1 MDHSD
6 LHAAVVTAARSRG
19 AQMQDLREYRSSSS
33 ALTVRNGVLQ
43 GAGGSISDAVQFTA
57 IPLSDYNAAMGA
69 RLTLSPGQVYICH
82 GRSDYREST
91 LSFPGGAAWQVK
103 GLVDNLASGGDSA
116 SVVTQLT
123 AIVPDEEIAD
133 MDRLMEGMNTG
144 VSRSWSCGFDLGQE
158 PARDEGDPVAAAI
171 REALVSRQDD
181 IRFNVES
188 LSENRG
194 DFYGSY
200 GSLFF
205 LGILLSVG
213 FSLAAVLII
222 YYKQISEGYEDQ
234 ARFDIMQKVGMT
246 RRDIRSSINSQL
258 LLVFFLPLLL
268 AGLHLVFAFPF
279 VHKLL
284 LLFNLCIFGG
294 LAGAGIFTAQF
305 YGKDDHN
312 GVRDTMR
319 AKYYIALGS
328 VALFLLVFV
337 LFGENLISAF
347 LHEGN
352 EGLDLGA
359 TLGHAKDYIAVMYFQ
374 MLPFAVTQVYSSTLR
389 ETGEAMLPMKA
400 GIAAVL
406 VNLVFNYILIFGK
419 FGAPA
424 LGVVGAAI
432 ATVLSR
438 FVECAIVITW
448 THRHK
453 ERNRFIVGV
462 YETMRVPPELAR
474 QIVRLGAPLLINELL
489 WSGGMAMLNQCYSMR
504 GLEVVSACNI
514 SSTVS
519 NLFLCAALSMGNTVA
534 IIVGQLLGAG
544 ELERAVDEDRKLI
557 AFSVALSTCVG
568 IVMALLAPLL
578 PQLYNT
584 SGSVKQMA
592 SDMLWVSAAMM
603 PFNAFTNTCYFTL
616 RSGGKTIITFIFD
629 SAYIWAIC
637 IPVAFTLSRYTT
649 LPILPMFMIVQSLEI
664 LKCGIGFVFVKRR
677 KWVNN
682 LVTDPTI

>member
-1 MDHSD
+1 MIIEEKKVKLSRFIGNKAFYRK
-6 LHAAVVTAARSRG
+6 LFAVMLPILIQNVITNFVSLLDNV
-19 AQMQDLREYRSSSS
+19 M
-33 ALTVRNGVLQ
+33 V
-43 GAGGSISDAVQFTA
+43 
-57 IPLSDYNAAMGA
+57 
-69 RLTLSPGQVYICH
+69 GQV
-82 GRSDYREST
+82 GTE
-91 LSFPGGAAWQVK
+91 PM
-103 GLVDNLASGGDSA
+103 SG
-116 SVVTQLT
+116 V
-123 AIVPDEEIAD
+123 AIV
-133 MDRLMEGMNTG
+133 N
-144 VSRSWSCGFDLGQE
+144 
-158 PARDEGDPVAAAI
+158 
-171 REALVSRQDD
+171 
-181 IRFNVES
+181 
-188 LSENRG
+188 
-194 DFYGSY
+194 
-200 GSLFF
+200 
-205 LGILLSVG
+205 
-213 FSLAAVLII
+213 
-222 YYKQISEGYEDQ
+222 
-234 ARFDIMQKVGMT
+234 
-246 RRDIRSSINSQL
+246 QL
-258 LLVFFLPLLL
+258 L
-268 AGLHLVFAFPF
+268 F
-279 VHKLL
+279 V
-284 LLFNLCIFGG
+284 FNLCIFGG

-305 YGKDDHN
+305 YGKDDHK

-389 ETGEAMLPMKA
+389 ETGETMLPMKA
-400 GIAAVL
+400 GIAAVF

-424 LGVVGAAI
+424 LGVVGA
-432 ATVLSR
+432 
-438 FVECAIVITW
+438 
-448 THRHK
+448 
-453 ERNRFIVGV
+453 

-584 SGSVKQMA
+584 SDSVKQMA

-664 LKCGIGFVFVKRR
+664 IKCGIGFVFVKRR

-682 LVTDPTI
+682 LVTDPAI